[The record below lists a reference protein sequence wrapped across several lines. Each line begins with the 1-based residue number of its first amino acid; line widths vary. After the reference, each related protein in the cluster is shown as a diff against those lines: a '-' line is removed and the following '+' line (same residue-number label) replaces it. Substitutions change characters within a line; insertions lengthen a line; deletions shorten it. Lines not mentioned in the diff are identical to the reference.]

1 MKKYQCSGHGDYI
14 ESIEN
19 KVRIEDIVMEAI
31 DGTIPDSF
39 IAFATSILEYCAIL
53 YFLLF
58 PV

>member
-1 MKKYQCSGHGDYI
+1 MKKYQCSGHGDYV

-39 IAFATSILEYCAIL
+39 LDMRMNQEGEWEHC
-53 YFLLF
+53 
-58 PV
+58 